1 VWGSRFAGLRVRS
14 SNSQGLG
21 AGLVGSGG
29 VHQDH
34 AVDAGFVLEVVVHA
48 PFVHEAFA
56 KGQIGL
62 AVLHLKVQAGVAL
75 AGAVA
80 SVLFHL

>member
-1 VWGSRFAGLRVRS
+1 MWGSRSAGLRGRS
-14 SNSQGLG
+14 SSSKGLG

-29 VHQDH
+29 VHQHH
-34 AVDAGFVLEVVVHA
+34 AVDARLVLEVVVHA

-56 KGQIGL
+56 KGQVGL